1 VASVLTTAHRSSAP
15 LTRRRRDGLPRVTA
29 PRAGRP
35 GNGYTFPMSE
45 TTARMEAERSR
56 LDGYI
61 QNSRR
66 VQRKLTIALP
76 IGVAVAIAVWVLDG
90 RVGFA
95 LLAATLGV
103 VGIGFWITAGHIA
116 EWNTRLEVLARQDA
130 PPGAPRSRYA
140 P

>member
-1 VASVLTTAHRSSAP
+1 
-15 LTRRRRDGLPRVTA
+15 
-29 PRAGRP
+29 
-35 GNGYTFPMSE
+35 MSE
-45 TTARMEAERSR
+45 ATARAETERAR
-56 LDGYI
+56 LGGYI

-66 VQRKLTIALP
+66 VQRKLKIALP
-76 IGVAVAIAVWVLDG
+76 IGIAVAIAAWLVDG
-90 RVGFA
+90 RLGFA
-95 LLAATLGV
+95 LLATTLGV